1 LSERRTAEIKIRLTP
16 AEKGWWQAMA
26 DEESTTVSELIRRE
40 MNERA
45 RVNRQWAEHN
55 QSLDGTALVDNAI
68 KHLTPEANEALHAGR
83 PQHWLVLEA
92 PGHDSVPE
100 HVSGRDC
107 ACSPCPQC
115 GHVTTIE
122 EDPSEIPAP
131 GHDSPLDGM
140 SEACIQAASC
150 MSTPCQCNAAPQEVV
165 GTTDEVGAKGDRC
178 AHGIAPWQFC
188 GLCR

>member
-1 LSERRTAEIKIRLTP
+1 VSERRTAEIKIRLTP
-16 AEKGWWQAMA
+16 QEKGWWQAMA

-40 MNERA
+40 MNARA
-45 RVNRQWAEHN
+45 RVRRDAKAANPITMLDPDLSTFQALLGAKHVRQATAE
-55 QSLDGTALVDNAI
+55 
-68 KHLTPEANEALHAGR
+68 EAMAWIEPR
-83 PQHWLVLEA
+83 LVLE
-92 PGHDSVPE
+92 
-100 HVSGRDC
+100 
-107 ACSPCPQC
+107 
-115 GHVTTIE
+115 
-122 EDPSEIPAP
+122 AP

-150 MSTPCQCNAAPQEVV
+150 TSTPCQCNAAPQEVV